1 MAQTQVPHIHDT
13 QDWFSDR
20 VKSER
25 RILLWSGIAMMLV
38 GALAIAF
45 PFVSTLSVTFFVA
58 TLLIA
63 SGVAIALGS
72 FAVTGTGPFFG
83 FLLLGIL
90 NIAAGIFIFSNPFVG
105 MVYMTAVAGL
115 IFMLQGAHELSFA
128 FSLRPRNGWGWQ
140 LFSGLVSI
148 VAGIILISAL
158 MQVSL
163 WFIGFIFGVN
173 FLTTGLASVFVSRE
187 LNKAF

>member
-1 MAQTQVPHIHDT
+1 MAQTQVPHIHHT
-13 QDWFSDR
+13 GDWFSER

-25 RILLWSGIAMMLV
+25 RILMWSGLAMILV
-38 GALAIAF
+38 GILAMAF
-45 PFVSTLSVTFFVA
+45 PLVSTLSVTLFVA
-58 TLLIA
+58 TLLVA
-63 SGVAIALGS
+63 SGIVIALGS

-83 FLLLGIL
+83 FLLLGVL
-90 NIAAGIFIFSNPFVG
+90 NVAAGIFMFNNPFIG

-148 VAGIILISAL
+148 AAGIILISAL
-158 MQVSL
+158 MQASL
-163 WFIGFIFGVN
+163 WFIGFVFGLN

-187 LNKAF
+187 LNEAF

>member
-1 MAQTQVPHIHDT
+1 
-13 QDWFSDR
+13 
-20 VKSER
+20 
-25 RILLWSGIAMMLV
+25 
-38 GALAIAF
+38 
-45 PFVSTLSVTFFVA
+45 
-58 TLLIA
+58 
-63 SGVAIALGS
+63 
-72 FAVTGTGPFFG
+72 
-83 FLLLGIL
+83 L
-90 NIAAGIFIFSNPFVG
+90 NVAAGIFIFSNPFVG

-148 VAGIILISAL
+148 AAGIILISAL

-173 FLTTGLASVFVSRE
+173 FLTTGLASIFVSKE
-187 LNKAF
+187 LSKAF